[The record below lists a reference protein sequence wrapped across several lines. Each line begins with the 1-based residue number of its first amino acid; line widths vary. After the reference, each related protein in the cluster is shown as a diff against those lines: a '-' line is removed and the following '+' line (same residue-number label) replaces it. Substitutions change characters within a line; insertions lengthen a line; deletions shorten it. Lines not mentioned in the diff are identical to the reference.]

1 MAQWEQEITDAGA
14 QIIWVLE
21 ANSGGNIGTAE
32 DCRSYMDG
40 KGSTLGWCVGDGMT
54 APVPGTFDDS
64 PFSNARGFDMI
75 VVRETMEVAFTSAH
89 GTTMGNDNLTGEE
102 LLAEVEAVVAGLP

>member
-1 MAQWEQEITDAGA
+1 VDAGA

-21 ANSGGNIGTAE
+21 QNTSFNLGTAE
-32 DCRSYMDG
+32 DCRDYMDG

-54 APVPGTFDDS
+54 MPEPTTFDDS

-75 VVRETMEVAFTSAH
+75 VVRETMEVVFSSTH
-89 GTTMGNDNLTGEE
+89 GTTAGSENLTGEE
-102 LLAEVEAVVAGLP
+102 LLAEVQAVVDGLP

>member
-1 MAQWEQEITDAGA
+1 MEQDIIDAGA

-21 ANSGGNIGTAE
+21 QNTGGNIGTAE
-32 DCRSYMDG
+32 DCRAYIDG
-40 KGSTLGWCVGDGMT
+40 KGSTQGWCVGDGMT
-54 APVPGTFDDS
+54 MPVPGTFDDS

-75 VVRETMEVAFTSAH
+75 VVRETMTVVFSSTH
-89 GTTMGNDNLTGEE
+89 GTTAGSENLTGAE